1 MNDLAVVV
9 PTLNSA
15 ETLDWTLLS
24 LSRLAAKCRL
34 EVVVADSFST
44 DATPR
49 ICARWG
55 VRMVQVEPG
64 TMYRAINAG
73 IRTTRSRRVT
83 YVNSDDLVYADGY
96 RELLRQGDREE
107 ADVTYGS
114 ADFIDSGGRHL
125 HAMEAADAGALGS
138 LLRSMVLPFAQPAA
152 VFTREL
158 FEALNGFDENYR
170 HVSDFDFFCRA
181 WLAGRRFTRVRMPVA
196 AFRLSPGQLSSRQ
209 RGPLLAEADAV
220 KRRLHLHPR
229 ALDRWES
236 VKWKAANIPNY
247 AGRLL
252 RHYMLTGKLRM
263 VRTTDVPR
271 VAPCRSAPGVLGL

>member
-44 DATPR
+44 DATAR

-55 VRMVQVEPG
+55 VRIVQVERG
-64 TMYRAINAG
+64 NMYRAINAG
-73 IRTTRSRRVT
+73 IGTTRARRVT

-96 RELLRQGDREE
+96 RELLRRGDREE
-107 ADVTYGS
+107 ADVMYGS
-114 ADFIDSGGRHL
+114 ADFIDREGRHL
-125 HAMEAADAGALGS
+125 HSLEAAESSAIGA
-138 LLRSMVLPFAQPAA
+138 LLRSMVLPFAQPAT
-152 VFTREL
+152 VYTREV
-158 FEALNGFDENYR
+158 FAALNGFDESYR
-170 HVSDFDFFCRA
+170 YAADFDFFCRA
-181 WLAGRRFTRVRMPVA
+181 WLAGRRFARVRMPVA
-196 AFRLSPGQLSSRQ
+196 AFRLSPGQLSSRD
-209 RGPLLAEADAV
+209 RAPLLAEADAV
-220 KRRLHLHPR
+220 KRRLHLQRR
-229 ALDRWES
+229 ALDRWEL

-252 RHYMLTGKLRM
+252 RHNMLTGRLRM
-263 VRTTDVPR
+263 VRTTDVPG
-271 VAPCRSAPGVLGL
+271 VAPSRSAAGVPGL